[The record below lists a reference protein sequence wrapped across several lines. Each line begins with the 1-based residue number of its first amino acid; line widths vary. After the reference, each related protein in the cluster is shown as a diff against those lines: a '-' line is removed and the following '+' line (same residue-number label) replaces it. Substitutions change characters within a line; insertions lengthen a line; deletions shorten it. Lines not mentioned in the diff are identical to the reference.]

1 MSAIEI
7 NVRGSHTVTLP
18 PERATVHASLAME
31 GPDPEPVFRAVEATL
46 ADITRSIASLH
57 HPKRGPVTWY
67 SVEQVRMS
75 AHRPW
80 NSDGIQLPLVHS
92 ASVTI
97 TAKFSDFDELAK
109 WVSANAGADGL
120 GISHIDWAL
129 TEAKRTDV
137 ERRTR
142 QKAVR
147 DAKRRAQDYAD
158 ALDLGSVRVRSISD
172 PGTSRPVAAKRMAMM
187 ADGAGGGTPALT
199 LRPEDVEIGA
209 EVEATFVVGRK

>member
-1 MSAIEI
+1 M
-7 NVRGSHTVTLP
+7 
-18 PERATVHASLAME
+18 
-31 GPDPEPVFRAVEATL
+31 FRAVEATL

-129 TEAKRTDV
+129 TEAKRTD
-137 ERRTR
+137 
-142 QKAVR
+142 
-147 DAKRRAQDYAD
+147 AD

-209 EVEATFVVGRK
+209 EVEATFVVGRR